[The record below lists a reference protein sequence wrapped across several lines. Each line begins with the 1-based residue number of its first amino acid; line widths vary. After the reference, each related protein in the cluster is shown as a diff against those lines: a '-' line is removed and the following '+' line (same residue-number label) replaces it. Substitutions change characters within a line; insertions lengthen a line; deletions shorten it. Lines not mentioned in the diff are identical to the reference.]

1 MIVGMLKGSL
11 ENLCLVRRVAE
22 GIEYLS
28 NSDFTNVK
36 AGIYHIQSND
46 LFYIVSEYET
56 RQESDCALESHVKYI
71 DIHSVIEGSEYI
83 GYAPLLEQLVS
94 KKYDDEHD
102 YALYKGEASF
112 IRMTP
117 GMFSVFFPDD
127 LHMPGVG
134 ENFDK
139 VKKVVMKVRIGV

>member
-1 MIVGMLKGSL
+1 MIVGILKESL
-11 ENLCLVRRVAE
+11 EGLCLEKRVAE

-28 NSDFTNVK
+28 KSDFTNVK
-36 AGIYHIQSND
+36 SGIYHIQGDD

-56 RQESDCALESHVKYI
+56 RPESDCALESHVKYV
-71 DIHSVIEGSEYI
+71 DIHSVIEGMEHI
-83 GYAPLLEQLVS
+83 GYAPLVDQLVS
-94 KKYDDEHD
+94 KKYDGEHD

-112 IRMTP
+112 IRMNP
-117 GMFSVFFPDD
+117 GMYSVFFPND

-134 ENFDK
+134 ENSDK